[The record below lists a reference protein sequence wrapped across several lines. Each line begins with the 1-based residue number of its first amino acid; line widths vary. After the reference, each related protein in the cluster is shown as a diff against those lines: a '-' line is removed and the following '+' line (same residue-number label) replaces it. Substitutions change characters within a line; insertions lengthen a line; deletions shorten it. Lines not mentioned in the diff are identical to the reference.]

1 MFCDFAVLVA
11 CATGF
16 CIDRKTRVF
25 DRFGVQNPITP
36 AIVGFDLID
45 DRCTFG
51 WALNAISDFVWGM
64 VLQIMMGCKKM
75 VAKTVCC
82 NWRRKTKWRWISAQR
97 LRFRQ
102 MLIAVVGHGRCLAR
116 RFFSANATAISFP
129 FIGRRFRFAWFAFVS
144 LFLHDSIPFNQLD
157 TLSRW
162 DGKNRNVV
170 RKSSQ
175 VRYRSNR
182 QRTTLP
188 FVSPVAKYLP
198 SGDHATDSIPLDCAL
213 VNS

>member
-75 VAKTVCC
+75 VAKQCVAIGEG
-82 NWRRKTKWRWISAQR
+82 KLSGGGFQR
-97 LRFRQ
+97 S
-102 MLIAVVGHGRCLAR
+102 GYDSGRC
-116 RFFSANATAISFP
+116 
-129 FIGRRFRFAWFAFVS
+129 
-144 LFLHDSIPFNQLD
+144 
-157 TLSRW
+157 
-162 DGKNRNVV
+162 
-170 RKSSQ
+170 
-175 VRYRSNR
+175 
-182 QRTTLP
+182 
-188 FVSPVAKYLP
+188 
-198 SGDHATDSIPLDCAL
+198 
-213 VNS
+213 

>member
-102 MLIAVVGHGRCLAR
+102 MLIAVDRAR
-116 RFFSANATAISFP
+116 SLSCEAIFFGKCNSDI
-129 FIGRRFRFAWFAFVS
+129 VS
-144 LFLHDSIPFNQLD
+144 LYRPPF
-157 TLSRW
+157 SVC
-162 DGKNRNVV
+162 VV
-170 RKSSQ
+170 R
-175 VRYRSNR
+175 VC
-182 QRTTLP
+182 
-188 FVSPVAKYLP
+188 FVVP
-198 SGDHATDSIPLDCAL
+198 S
-213 VNS
+213 